1 MNYADGALSPS
12 DVALLTNRNGNGNDD
27 FGYGGA
33 WIIIFLIFAIFGWNG
48 NGFGNR
54 GNNGNG
60 SQGSGAMDNY
70 VLASDFATIQRQ
82 LSDGFGDLT
91 SQTRFI
97 QNGLC
102 DGFYSQAQLVNGVN
116 SNIASSTASIQQSLC
131 QGFNGINQ
139 GITTNGY
146 ETRNAIQGVASQLSS
161 CCCDI
166 RQQIA
171 DCCCRTQSAIQDV
184 NYNLATNSCA
194 ITNTINNGVR
204 DLIDNQNANYRAL
217 HDEIVANR
225 IEDKNAQIQA
235 QQNEINAL
243 RLSASQS
250 AQNTYLIDQLKPC
263 ASPAYLVPNPNCCY
277 GNAYANAYNGSCS
290 GCGY

>member
-12 DVALLTNRNGNGNDD
+12 DVALLTNRSGNNDGG
-27 FGYGGA
+27 FGEGGWSA
-33 WIIIFLIFAIFGWNG
+33 WIIIFLIFAIFGWGGN

-54 GNNGNG
+54 GNNGTGSNG
-60 SQGSGAMDNY
+60 GGSVMDSY

-91 SQTRFI
+91 SQSRYI

-102 DGFYSQAQLVNGVN
+102 NGFYNQAQLINGVN
-116 SNIASSTASIQQSLC
+116 TNIASSTAALQNTLC

-146 ETRNAIQGVASQLSS
+146 ETRNAIQGVSTQL
-161 CCCDI
+161 
-166 RQQIA
+166 A
-171 DCCCRTQSAIQDV
+171 DCCCQ
-184 NYNLATNSCA
+184 NLRSLDNLNFNMAQNTCA
-194 ITNTINNGVR
+194 ITTGANNNTRDVIEAINTSYN
-204 DLIDNQNANYRAL
+204 NL
-217 HDEIVANR
+217 HNEIVANR

-250 AQNTYLIDQLKPC
+250 EQNSFLINQLRPT
-263 ASPAYLVPNPNCCY
+263 AIPAYITCNPYQSYNYNCC
-277 GNAYANAYNGSCS
+277 GCNT

>member
-12 DVALLTNRNGNGNDD
+12 DVALLTNRNGNSG
-27 FGYGGA
+27 FGDGGWSA
-33 WIIIFLIFAIFGWNG
+33 WILVFLIFAIFGWNG

-54 GNNGNG
+54 GNCGTGSNG
-60 SQGSGAMDNY
+60 SGSVMDNY

-82 LSDGFGDLT
+82 LSDSFGDLT
-91 SQTRFI
+91 SQTRYI

-102 DGFYSQAQLVNGVN
+102 DGFYNQAQLINGVN
-116 SNIASSTASIQQSLC
+116 TNIAGTTAAIQQSLC

-139 GITTNGY
+139 GLTTNGY
-146 ETRNAIQGVASQLSS
+146 ETRNAISDVGYRLQ
-161 CCCDI
+161 
-166 RQQIA
+166 
-171 DCCCRTQSAIQDV
+171 DCCCQTQRAIDGV
-184 NYNLATNSCA
+184 NFNMAQ
-194 ITNTINNGVR
+194 NTCVLQNTMNMNTR
-204 DLIDNQNANYRAL
+204 DIVDTVNANYRAL

-243 RLSASQS
+243 RLSASQA

-263 ASPAYLVPNPNCCY
+263 PSPSYIVPNPSCCY
-277 GNAYANAYNGSCS
+277 NYNVTS
-290 GCGY
+290 GCGCGTGCGY

>member
-12 DVALLTNRNGNGNDD
+12 DVALLTNRNGNGG
-27 FGYGGA
+27 FGEGGWSA

-54 GNNGNG
+54 GNCGTGSNG
-60 SQGSGAMDNY
+60 SGSVMDNY

-82 LSDGFGDLT
+82 LSDSFSDLT
-91 SQTRFI
+91 SQTRYI

-102 DGFYSQAQLVNGVN
+102 DGFYNQAQLINGVN
-116 SNIASSTASIQQSLC
+116 TNIAGTAAAIQQSLC

-139 GITTNGY
+139 GLTTNGY
-146 ETRNAIQGVASQLSS
+146 ETRNAIQGVSNQLAN
-161 CCCDI
+161 CCCSLEKGQMETNYLNAQNTCALQNTMNMNTRDI
-166 RQQIA
+166 V
-171 DCCCRTQSAIQDV
+171 DTV
-184 NYNLATNSCA
+184 
-194 ITNTINNGVR
+194 
-204 DLIDNQNANYRAL
+204 NANYRAL

-243 RLSASQS
+243 RLSASQA

-263 ASPAYLVPNPNCCY
+263 PSPSYIVPNPNCCY
-277 GNAYANAYNGSCS
+277 SYNVTGGCGCGT